1 MLNLRRSQF
10 KRSVLEKLAI
20 RPHYRVE
27 VCGQSRANG
36 GYEAVDTVVYR
47 QSAVRAL
54 EAAGLLTIEPTGPY
68 GRLLLS
74 ITSAGVEALADLEG

>member
-20 RPHYRVE
+20 RPHYRDE
-27 VCGQSRANG
+27 VTGCSRENG
-36 GYEAVDTVVYR
+36 GDTPLDTVIYR
-47 QSAVRAL
+47 QRAVRSL
-54 EAAGLLTIEPTGPY
+54 ESAGLLTIEPTGPY

-74 ITSAGVEALADLEG
+74 ITSAGVEALADVEG